1 MERVG
6 DCDPCCGRK
15 CYPESDST
23 SQPEHWF
30 RKPNQTVEFCFYPVV
45 CEYVKR
51 NQAVAGREKQNEN
64 GEEKQLL
71 LLEWLL
77 RRIG

>member
-1 MERVG
+1 
-6 DCDPCCGRK
+6 
-15 CYPESDST
+15 
-23 SQPEHWF
+23 
-30 RKPNQTVEFCFYPVV
+30 V